1 MFKHSI
7 FSFQV
12 GDGRFSEPTL
22 KKRFYGEYK
31 NTLFLCKQVIGE
43 HSKLGASQKATVCVP
58 PSKGSEGKKK
68 KEGLQVQITI
78 TTMLQKPTP

>member
-1 MFKHSI
+1 M
-7 FSFQV
+7 

-68 KEGLQVQITI
+68 GRSPSSDHYYNNVAEADSIIQ
-78 TTMLQKPTP
+78 